1 MWRNIVLA
9 LLLVGGCA
17 QLPAG
22 PQYLRDTVF
31 ETIPDR
37 SVIYVVRTPFDSRE
51 SSGLI
56 LDEKVQFTTLAGT
69 HYRWEVAPGTHR
81 VAGFASASESVMLTT
96 APGGIYFLEHTVRGN
111 PRDGVLLT
119 SLRQVEPQRGRA
131 LVAQSQLRW

>member
-1 MWRNIVLA
+1 
-9 LLLVGGCA
+9 
-17 QLPAG
+17 
-22 PQYLRDTVF
+22 VF
-31 ETIPDR
+31 ETIPER

-56 LDEKVQFTTLAGT
+56 LDEKVQFATLAGT
-69 HYRWEVAPGTHR
+69 FYRWEVAPGTHR

-119 SLRQVEPQRGRA
+119 SLRQVDPQRGRA
-131 LVAQSQLRW
+131 LVAQSQPRW